1 MLIMLLID
9 KSLVPDSKN
18 HPVFLF
24 HLISSKLIACLSGV
38 IIYYQ
43 EESYRICKVIKLTIA
58 V

>member
-1 MLIMLLID
+1 MPIMLLID

-24 HLISSKLIACLSGV
+24 HLISTKLIACLSSV
-38 IIYYQ
+38 IIYYRQ
-43 EESYRICKVIKLTIA
+43 ESYRIWMVIKLTMI